1 MTAFDNPRKSD
12 VTANLS
18 GDNGDKEIADSE
30 IDS

>member
-1 MTAFDNPRKSD
+1 MTAFEYPRKSD

-18 GDNGDKEIADSE
+18 GDNGEKEMADSE